1 MKYLFLTCS
10 VIPLIFLGACASDKK
25 PNEEIPAK
33 ELYKQAESALQ
44 EKQYNKASD
53 LFEEVERLYPYSPY
67 ATESQLKAAYS
78 QYENNEYEEAILS
91 LDRFIELH
99 PGHSQIDYA
108 YYLKALCYYE
118 QIADIHR
125 DQSVTRNALDSFNAL
140 IRRFPASKY
149 TQDATLKR
157 DLTLDHLA
165 GKEMEIGRYYL
176 KQNQVNAA
184 INRFLIVVRNFQTT
198 SHVPEALHRLVEA
211 YLTLGLKGEA
221 TKVAA
226 VLGHNYPG
234 SEWYEASYKLL
245 DPKERENLIKDRS
258 LLDKSVDLL
267 LKRDDVPQEAETEE
281 IEE

>member
-10 VIPLIFLGACASDKK
+10 VVPLLFLGACASDKK
-25 PNEEIPAK
+25 TNEEIPAK
-33 ELYKQAESALQ
+33 ELYQQAESALQ
-44 EKQYNKASD
+44 EKQYNKASN

-78 QYENNEYEEAILS
+78 QYENNDYEEALLS

-118 QIADIHR
+118 QISDIHR
-125 DQSVTRNALDSFNAL
+125 DQSITRNALDSFNAL

-176 KQNQVNAA
+176 NQNQINAA

-245 DPKERENLIKDRS
+245 DPAERENLIKDRS
-258 LLDKSVDLL
+258 FLDKSVDML
-267 LKRDDVPQEAETEE
+267 LKRDDVPQDTGTAE

>member
-1 MKYLFLTCS
+1 MKYLLLTCS
-10 VIPLIFLGACASDKK
+10 VVPLLFLGACASDKK
-25 PNEEIPAK
+25 TNEEVPTK
-33 ELYKQAESALQ
+33 ELYQQAESALQ

-78 QYENNEYEEAILS
+78 QYENNDYEEAILS

-245 DPKERENLIKDRS
+245 DPAERESLINDRS
-258 LLDKSVDLL
+258 FLDKSVDML
-267 LKRDDVPQEAETEE
+267 LKRGDAPQDTGTTE